1 MNKNGMRLVSLLCLL
16 VMLAGVLCVPA
27 ETRADADVL
36 YGYTIDRLS
45 TRSGPGTNYAD
56 MGTYNHMKNVWVQ
69 VRSRAWDSSNQI
81 WWVEVLVGDQ
91 WLWTGYK
98 RFDSASLP
106 IDSIPVWGGSSSGG
120 NAGTTVTQPPQ
131 PQEVIL
137 SAYAIKRISTRTGP
151 SNTYASG
158 GNYENL
164 ANTWLSVRSR
174 SWDGVNEL
182 WWVEVLVNGQ
192 WLWTPYDRFDSTTLN
207 IYDLPIH
214 GLAVQ
219 PDLSSALWGY
229 ATQRIS
235 CRKGPGSSYAGG
247 GTFNA
252 LKNQWLPIRSR
263 AWDNENSMWWVEVL
277 IGAEWLWTNYTR
289 FDSTTLPLESIPLYS
304 SIPTVPPMVSVTRAP
319 TPVPTPIPTPVPTPI
334 PTAVPTRRPTATP
347 RITATPQPSYS
358 GPIYGQTV
366 YGYTVQRL
374 SVRSGPGSWYNAAG
388 NYNNMKN
395 KWVEV
400 RSRAWDSYNGAWWVE
415 VLIGNKWYWADYA
428 CFDGSTLPLTTI
440 PVNPYY

>member
-1 MNKNGMRLVSLLCLL
+1 M
-16 VMLAGVLCVPA
+16 
-27 ETRADADVL
+27 
-36 YGYTIDRLS
+36 
-45 TRSGPGTNYAD
+45 
-56 MGTYNHMKNVWVQ
+56 
-69 VRSRAWDSSNQI
+69 
-81 WWVEVLVGDQ
+81 
-91 WLWTGYK
+91 
-98 RFDSASLP
+98 
-106 IDSIPVWGGSSSGG
+106 
-120 NAGTTVTQPPQ
+120 
-131 PQEVIL
+131 
-137 SAYAIKRISTRTGP
+137 
-151 SNTYASG
+151 
-158 GNYENL
+158 
-164 ANTWLSVRSR
+164 
-174 SWDGVNEL
+174 
-182 WWVEVLVNGQ
+182 
-192 WLWTPYDRFDSTTLN
+192 
-207 IYDLPIH
+207 
-214 GLAVQ
+214 Q

-319 TPVPTPIPTPVPTPI
+319 TPI

-347 RITATPQPSYS
+347 RITATPQPSYP

-415 VLIGNKWYWADYA
+415 QMIAT
-428 CFDGSTLPLTTI
+428 FFTFSGSRGI
-440 PVNPYY
+440 C